1 MFELQH
7 SGIPDCFQVQPRIF
21 SDDRGRFVKVFHK
34 EDFSALGLVT
44 DFDEEYYS
52 SSHFGVI
59 RGLHFQ
65 SPPVDHVKLIY
76 CVQGEVFDV
85 VLDLRV
91 GSPTYGKTST
101 FTLGAELGNY
111 LYVPKGLAHGFCV
124 TSEKATLVYKVS
136 SIHSPQHDTGIL
148 WNSANID
155 WPTNTPQLSDRDMS
169 LPRFEEFVSPF
180 VYHPSHVSGTISRY
194 TMFS

>member
-7 SGIPDCFQVQPRIF
+7 SGIPDCFEVQPRIF
-21 SDDRGRFVKVFHK
+21 SDARGRFVKVFHK
-34 EDFSALGLVT
+34 ENFRELGLATNFV
-44 DFDEEYYS
+44 EEYYS

-91 GSPTYGKTST
+91 GSPTYGKTYT
-101 FTLGAELGNY
+101 CTLGAELGNY

-124 TSEKATLVYKVS
+124 TSEKATLIYKVS
-136 SIHSPQHDTGIL
+136 SVYSPLHDTGIL
-148 WNSANID
+148 WNSANIN
-155 WPTNTPQLSDRDMS
+155 WPTDRPQLSDRDMN

-180 VYHPSHVSGTISRY
+180 VYQPVHFPTTI
-194 TMFS
+194 

>member
-1 MFELQH
+1 MFELRP

-21 SDDRGRFVKVFHK
+21 ADVRGRFVKVFHK
-34 EDFSALGLVT
+34 EAFIELGLAT
-44 DFDEEYYS
+44 DFVEEYYS
-52 SSHFGVI
+52 SSNFGVV

-65 SPPVDHVKLIY
+65 APPVDHVKLIY

-91 GSPTYGKTST
+91 GSPTYGKIST
-101 FTLGAELGNY
+101 FTLGADLGNY

-136 SIHSPQHDTGIL
+136 SVYSPQHDTGIL

-155 WPTNTPQLSDRDMS
+155 WPTNTPLLSDRDLS
-169 LPRFEEFVSPF
+169 LPRLAEFVSPF
-180 VYHPSHVSGTISRY
+180 SYQPQHVPGTIA
-194 TMFS
+194 